1 MFLFTE
7 CIYLNGKHRNTQ
19 NGQNRN
25 IHKVPDLLLV
35 RSQERGIFGRRP
47 AGVVIFG
54 CLETIL
60 KVLAL
65 CPRLMQSL

>member
-7 CIYLNGKHRNTQ
+7 CVYLNGKTHKMDRTEK
-19 NGQNRN
+19 
-25 IHKVPDLLLV
+25 KVPDLLL
-35 RSQERGIFGRRP
+35 RSQERGIFGWRP

-60 KVLAL
+60 KVFTL

>member
-1 MFLFTE
+1 MVNTE
-7 CIYLNGKHRNTQ
+7 THKMDSTEKSHRSAF
-19 NGQNRN
+19 
-25 IHKVPDLLLV
+25 
-35 RSQERGIFGRRP
+35 RSQERGIFGWRP

-60 KVLAL
+60 KVFTL

>member
-1 MFLFTE
+1 MVNTE
-7 CIYLNGKHRNTQ
+7 T
-19 NGQNRN
+19 
-25 IHKVPDLLLV
+25 HKMDRTDKKGPRSAF
-35 RSQERGIFGRRP
+35 RSQERGIFGWRP

-60 KVLAL
+60 KVFIL

>member
-19 NGQNRN
+19 NGQKRE
-25 IHKVPDLLLV
+25 KSP
-35 RSQERGIFGRRP
+35 RSASRSHERGIFGWRP

-60 KVLAL
+60 KVFTL